1 MDNESVTK
9 EIDRKNEIFISE
21 LMNKNSFMLDWYA
34 GAVLPKHHPKYYDG
48 RIEVNIRKV
57 FNSSYGNISFGKDE
71 YQITDKLVDNLYNYI
86 DTNINKLIKLSLNQS
101 TEMYD
106 GINDSLSIKY
116 KSIYISI
123 SEVNVTSEEER
134 SEISKI
140 KADIKNIIC
149 VNKLTNN
156 YSSEDEISDEKI
168 ETIVNNLV
176 ETDNMDK
183 KFLLSKIT
191 KKIVHMPANIETTIA
206 QLMQLNDN
214 DVAMIEPLMQGEIF
228 NTLKKVCEKLKINIE
243 VNHDEISGL
252 AYYYKFKKILNTPDI
267 KKTKVVITEESIDEN
282 GRASGAIKE
291 VYVPAV
297 KKDIDSTVKMLVN
310 KIKELPVNTEISV
323 SELLG
328 LHINDYETKEL
339 FEINKKV
346 LSTCKENGITLNF
359 DKYKDE
365 IVGLPYNI
373 PFIKE

>member
-57 FNSSYGNISFGKDE
+57 FNSSYGNISFDKDE

-101 TEMYD
+101 TEMYE
-106 GINDSLSIKY
+106 GISDSLSIKY
-116 KSIYISI
+116 KSIYILI
-123 SEVNVTSEEER
+123 SEVNATSEEER

-291 VYVPAV
+291 VYVPTV

-310 KIKELPVNTEISV
+310 KIKELPVNTEISI

-346 LSTCKENGITLNF
+346 LSTCKESGIILNF

>member
-123 SEVNVTSEEER
+123 SEVNATSEEER

-149 VNKLTNN
+149 VNKLTN
-156 YSSEDEISDEKI
+156 SS
-168 ETIVNNLV
+168 
-176 ETDNMDK
+176 
-183 KFLLSKIT
+183 LL
-191 KKIVHMPANIETTIA
+191 
-206 QLMQLNDN
+206 
-214 DVAMIEPLMQGEIF
+214 
-228 NTLKKVCEKLKINIE
+228 
-243 VNHDEISGL
+243 
-252 AYYYKFKKILNTPDI
+252 
-267 KKTKVVITEESIDEN
+267 
-282 GRASGAIKE
+282 
-291 VYVPAV
+291 
-297 KKDIDSTVKMLVN
+297 
-310 KIKELPVNTEISV
+310 
-323 SELLG
+323 
-328 LHINDYETKEL
+328 
-339 FEINKKV
+339 
-346 LSTCKENGITLNF
+346 
-359 DKYKDE
+359 
-365 IVGLPYNI
+365 
-373 PFIKE
+373 